1 MDDRLPPIA
10 RLRARIEGEE
20 FDYTALLGSLGDL
33 SYPRDKITSLLRR
46 GDIVRVKKGVYV
58 FGRAHAR
65 RPYSR
70 EVLANMLYGPSYVS
84 LDYALQYHGLIPERV
99 EAVTSVTLGRARRFA
114 TPIGLFIYRPATPA
128 AYPLGVELVE
138 IEGGSFLL
146 ATPEKALADRV
157 RADRGSG
164 VDSITAMERYL
175 LDDLR
180 VDPALLARL
189 DTGRLRLIAVAYG
202 SRKVR
207 LLSAVVRSL
216 RSAPTHEEGT
226 P

>member
-1 MDDRLPPIA
+1 MNDRPSPIA
-10 RLRARIEGEE
+10 HLRARIEGEE
-20 FDYTALLGSLGDL
+20 FDYQALLGSLGAFA
-33 SYPRDKITSLLRR
+33 YPRDKITALLRR

-84 LDYALQYHGLIPERV
+84 LEYALQYHGLIPERV
-99 EAVTSVTLGRARRFA
+99 EAVTSMTTNRARRFA
-114 TPIGLFIYRPATPA
+114 TPLGLFIYRPATPA

-138 IEGGSFLL
+138 IEGGRFLL

-164 VDSITAMERYL
+164 VDTIVAMERYL
-175 LDDLR
+175 LEDLR
-180 VDPALLARL
+180 VDPTALASLDAERL
-189 DTGRLRLIAVAYG
+189 EPIAEAYG
-202 SRKVR
+202 SRKLR
-207 LLSAVVRSL
+207 LLSAVVRSM
-216 RSAPTHEEGT
+216 RPARAVMATS
-226 P
+226 